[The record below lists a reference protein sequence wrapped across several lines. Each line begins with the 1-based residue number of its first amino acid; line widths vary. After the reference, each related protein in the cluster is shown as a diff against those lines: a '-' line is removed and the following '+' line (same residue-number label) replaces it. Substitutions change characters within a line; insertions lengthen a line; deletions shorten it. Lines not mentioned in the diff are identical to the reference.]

1 MSHIHVGYNILAK
14 TTYHAIN
21 ITSSKVE
28 LFAVVCEINQ
38 IVQVTET
45 MHIIVITDIIYSAR

>member
-14 TTYHAIN
+14 TTHHAIN
-21 ITSSKVE
+21 VTSSKVE
-28 LFAVVCEINQ
+28 LFAVICGINQ